1 MDYQCLIPTKLISYE
16 KLHENYSQGSINHFM
31 LGQHCLHHVQN
42 MPAHSYHEQRG
53 HMRKHLSE
61 KGQQQLE
68 TLHALCLSWQQLLTR
83 SSSDD
88 NDELSTAWRLNGGI
102 RMRTCAAR
110 PDPDDPPAPLPVRRS
125 RRAPLLSKD
134 TPFCSMCLRS
144 KPLSLLAASC
154 KALAKLHSQICCASL
169 TACPS
174 ATSRHTHPDQDIFP
188 LAAQLLVSAATRAR
202 RAGQRAP
209 DAGGLRSVDCVRRL
223 AALAQHRHDAAVHR
237 AHKVLR
243 VQDRVQRLHLEHVPP
258 RQVLRAGHPCP
269 GYTLVIPYSA
279 GTARLVR
286 QVLRAG
292 HPRPGHTLL
301 RRHSGAGPPGL
312 ARGAS
317 MPWSYPTPQ
326 ARARLVRL
334 VLAAGVEQSSASHPE
349 PVEP

>member
-134 TPFCSMCLRS
+134 TPFCSMCLRG

-174 ATSRHTHPDQDIFP
+174 ATSRHTHPDQDRAHRMQ
-188 LAAQLLVSAATRAR
+188 AACAASIACG
-202 RAGQRAP
+202 AW
-209 DAGGLRSVDCVRRL
+209 LRSRSTAMTQPCTARTKYCGSRIAFSGSTL
-223 AALAQHRHDAAVHR
+223 NMCRPARSCARGIR
-237 AHKVLR
+237 A
-243 VQDRVQRLHLEHVPP
+243 
-258 RQVLRAGHPCP
+258 
-269 GYTLVIPYSA
+269 LVIP
-279 GTARLVR
+279 
-286 QVLRAG
+286 
-292 HPRPGHTLL
+292 
-301 RRHSGAGPPGL
+301 
-312 ARGAS
+312 
-317 MPWSYPTPQ
+317 
-326 ARARLVRL
+326 
-334 VLAAGVEQSSASHPE
+334 
-349 PVEP
+349 